1 MKNIENAADLCP
13 HLEIFKAYMFEH
25 DLHEKAKTDDVVEEI
40 SLNLNFVEVSEDE
53 EGLDS
58 ESITHIL
65 LCICSLLSR
74 KFMFSFLYS
83 IFFIVIISSTVIITV
98 IITTIVLRMIQY
110 LNHITAC
117 ENARRLSLLQSSR

>member
-1 MKNIENAADLCP
+1 ML
-13 HLEIFKAYMFEH
+13 EH
-25 DLHEKAKTDDVVEEI
+25 DLHENAKTDDVVEEI

-53 EGLDS
+53 EGFDS
-58 ESITHIL
+58 EIITHIL

-83 IFFIVIISSTVIITV
+83 NFIIVIISSTVIITV

>member
-1 MKNIENAADLCP
+1 ML
-13 HLEIFKAYMFEH
+13 EH
-25 DLHEKAKTDDVVEEI
+25 DLHENAKTDDVVEEI
-40 SLNLNFVEVSEDE
+40 SLNLNFVEVSED
-53 EGLDS
+53 S
-58 ESITHIL
+58 EIITHIL

-83 IFFIVIISSTVIITV
+83 NFIIVIISSTVIITV

-117 ENARRLSLLQSSR
+117 EKARRLSLLQSSR

>member
-1 MKNIENAADLCP
+1 ML
-13 HLEIFKAYMFEH
+13 EH
-25 DLHEKAKTDDVVEEI
+25 DLHENAKTDDVVEEI

-58 ESITHIL
+58 EIITRIL

-83 IFFIVIISSTVIITV
+83 NFIIVIISSTVIITV
-98 IITTIVLRMIQY
+98 IITTIVLRMIQN